1 MLIEVLYDKILDKSR
16 VLTDQRVQSIRNGVS
31 DVTVTTTTGR
41 KFTGNIV
48 VGADGIHS
56 TVRQEMWKEAQKID
70 PSWIDPSEASGMYTA
85 TNADI
90 LADHREKHFLRHTLA
105 SSVYR
110 KV

>member
-1 MLIEVLYDKILDKSR
+1 L
-16 VLTDQRVQSIRNGVS
+16 

-85 TNADI
+85 QPMQVFWLTIEKSTSCDVLLHLRYIGRCKRHRKRHAAFGIQRAFFI
-90 LADHREKHFLRHTLA
+90 LGPKRAW
-105 SSVYR
+105 
-110 KV
+110 